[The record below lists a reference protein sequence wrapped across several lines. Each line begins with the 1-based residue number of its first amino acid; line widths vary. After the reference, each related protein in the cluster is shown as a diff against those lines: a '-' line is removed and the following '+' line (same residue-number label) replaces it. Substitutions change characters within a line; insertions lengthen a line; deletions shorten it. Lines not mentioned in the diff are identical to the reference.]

1 MAKKCNASL
10 LASAFK
16 RSGEIDERRR
26 DLYVKQNQIPGT
38 EFDQKEQ
45 QYTMAKEDIRL
56 ALQQRCDG
64 LDVGNLKCSPAQLK
78 SIIRNSKE
86 ISKNFGSIEKR
97 YNEGQLSSKERAMEH
112 NKLISMAEGLIIEG
126 KAQCGIEIYGT
137 AKELLEKGK
146 EIEEI

>member
-16 RSGEIDERRR
+16 RSGEIDTRRR
-26 DLYVKQNQIPGT
+26 DLYTKQNQIPGT

-45 QYTMAKEDIRL
+45 QYVMAKEDIRL
-56 ALQQRCDG
+56 ALKQRCDG

-78 SIIRNSKE
+78 SIIRSSKE
-86 ISKNFGSIEKR
+86 ISRNFSNVEKK
-97 YNEGQLSSKERAMEH
+97 YGDGQLSSKERAMEH
-112 NKLISMAEGLIIEG
+112 NKLVSMAEGLIIEG
-126 KAQCGIEIYGT
+126 KSQCGIEIYGN